1 MSSAKH
7 THSIHIDAP
16 VEKVF
21 GYLEDPAHFLASF
34 AEKNQVT
41 LEAVNRNPDGAVAT
55 YQSKYRQTG
64 LHVTATYTREEYVPN
79 ERIVDR
85 NSMGILFTWTV
96 EDDDTGTTLTVS
108 WDASKLMKMLDAVF
122 FHTDKKE
129 ADEMLTR
136 VKQAVE
142 ALP

>member
-1 MSSAKH
+1 MSSATH

-16 VEKVF
+16 VERVF
-21 GYLEDPAHFLASF
+21 GYLEDPAHFLATYP
-34 AEKNQVT
+34 EKNQVT
-41 LEAVNRNPDGAVAT
+41 LEAVNRNPDGTVAT
-55 YQSKYRQTG
+55 YQSRFRQTG
-64 LHVTATYTREEYVPN
+64 MHLTADWTREEYVPN

-85 NSMGILFTWTV
+85 NSMGILFAWTV
-96 EDDDTGTTLTVS
+96 HADATGTMLTIS

-129 ADEMLTR
+129 ADEMLAK

-142 ALP
+142 ARS

>member
-21 GYLEDPAHFLASF
+21 GYLEDPAHFLATYP
-34 AEKNQVT
+34 EKNQVT
-41 LEAVNRNPDGAVAT
+41 LETVDRNPDGTIAT
-55 YQSKYRQTG
+55 YQSKFRQTG
-64 LHVTATYTREEYVPN
+64 MHLTADWTREEYVPN

-96 EDDDTGTTLTVS
+96 QADATGTTLTIS

-129 ADEMLTR
+129 ADEMLAK